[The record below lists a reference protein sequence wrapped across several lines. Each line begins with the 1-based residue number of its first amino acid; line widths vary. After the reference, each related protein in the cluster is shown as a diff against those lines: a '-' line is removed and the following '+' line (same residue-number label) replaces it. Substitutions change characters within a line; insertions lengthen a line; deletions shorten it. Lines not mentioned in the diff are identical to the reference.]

1 VDSASA
7 LTPIIDDVEEKL
19 LGSVRKYAQND
30 MQLATKRTKERMKQL
45 IGKTGTEQA
54 SKAPQIA
61 WQEYGDRGD

>member
-30 MQLATKRTKERMKQL
+30 MQLATKRKKE
-45 IGKTGTEQA
+45 
-54 SKAPQIA
+54 
-61 WQEYGDRGD
+61 